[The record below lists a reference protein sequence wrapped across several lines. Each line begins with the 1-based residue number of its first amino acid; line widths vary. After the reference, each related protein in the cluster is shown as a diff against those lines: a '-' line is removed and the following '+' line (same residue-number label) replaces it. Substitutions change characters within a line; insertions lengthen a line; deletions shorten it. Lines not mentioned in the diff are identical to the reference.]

1 MAQTYRKSANQLV
14 YTYILVGLKKAT
26 SKGRRERLMQDNLN
40 AAFEADVTRRFGI
53 LPNFFRSASAA
64 PELIE
69 RLWGFAK
76 AGYLDN
82 PMPSVFKER
91 LFVWL
96 SRFCP
101 MRYCIVRHVGFL
113 LGETHGRAAGDANAR
128 PQTLDE
134 VITLLRRPSPWM
146 RDMAPVYLN
155 LEAARRPDG
164 LWPAAGS
171 QLEDEIFACAAL
183 MFVEPARCDGAR
195 RALIRTLGQRDYEF
209 FSGCL
214 AFIRTAHYWT
224 MLHPEIESEEDMLAL
239 MRGHEELA
247 RLLKEDPEADRCEM
261 SVRTFAELE
270 SLRKLNERQ
279 ELQKAKQALEE
290 KDRHKDQFI
299 AVLAHELRNPLSA
312 IRTSAYALRR
322 LNLQDERAG
331 PLVERVDRQTT
342 AIARMLEDLLDASRI
357 AFGKIS
363 VHLEPFD
370 LRAFLKDVIDEQEPH
385 ARQAGL
391 QFFSKITEDTCHV
404 NADRIRL
411 RQIVDNLLSNA
422 IKFTPAGGSVSLTLA
437 IENDTAVVSVRDSG
451 IGFETALSERLFEPF
466 VQQEQG
472 RDRAAGG
479 LGLGLAIAAR
489 LAILQNGSLTASSG
503 GIGRGALFTLTIP
516 VVPRL
521 NDRPF
526 NGGPV
531 EQLSP
536 KSVLLVEDNQD
547 LADGFAELLRLH
559 GVHTR
564 VAYDG
569 PSAMKSALET
579 VPDIILCDLGLPGG
593 MDGFAVARACRA
605 EASLRKVRLVAASGY
620 SSSEDHANAISAG
633 FDSLMIKPLTE
644 ESLRKLIR

>member
-1 MAQTYRKSANQLV
+1 MEN
-14 YTYILVGLKKAT
+14 
-26 SKGRRERLMQDNLN
+26 NLN
-40 AAFEADVTRRFGI
+40 SSAAFQADVTARFGI
-53 LPNFFRSASAA
+53 LPNFFRSTRAA
-64 PELIE
+64 PELLAE
-69 RLWGFAK
+69 LWGFAK

-82 PMPSVFKER
+82 PMPSLFKER

-113 LGETHGRAAGDANAR
+113 LGEEHGRAAGDANAP
-128 PQTLDE
+128 PQTVDA
-134 VITLLRRPSPWM
+134 VIALLRRPSPWM
-146 RDMAPVYLN
+146 RDMTLVYAN
-155 LEAARRPDG
+155 LEAAPRLNGR
-164 LWPAAGS
+164 WPAAGS
-171 QLEDEIFACAAL
+171 QLEDEIFACAAV
-183 MFVEPARCDGAR
+183 MFVEPARSEGAR

-224 MLHPEIESEEDMLAL
+224 MLHPEIESEEDMLVL

-247 RLLKEDPEADRCEM
+247 QLLMGDTEADRSEM
-261 SVRTFAELE
+261 SERTFAELM
-270 SLRKLNERQ
+270 SLRELNERQ
-279 ELQKAKQALEE
+279 ELRKAKQALEE
-290 KDRHKDQFI
+290 KDRQKDQFI
-299 AVLAHELRNPLSA
+299 AVLAHELRNPLGA

-322 LNLQDERAG
+322 LDLQDERAG

-363 VHLEPFD
+363 VQLEPFD
-370 LRAFLKDVIDEQEPH
+370 LRAFLKDAIDEQEPH

-391 QFFSKITEDTCHV
+391 QLISKLTEDTCYV
-404 NADRIRL
+404 NADRMRL

-422 IKFTPAGGSVSLTLA
+422 IKFTPAAGSVELTLVM
-437 IENDTAVVSVRDSG
+437 ENDKAVVSVRDSG
-451 IGFETALSERLFEPF
+451 IGFESAFTGKLFEPF
-466 VQQEQG
+466 VQHEQG
-472 RDRAAGG
+472 RDRSAGG

-489 LAILQNGSLTASSG
+489 LATLQNGSLTASSP

-516 VVPRL
+516 VATRL
-521 NDRPF
+521 ANSPA

-536 KSVLLVEDNQD
+536 KSVLLVEDNAD
-547 LADGFAELLRLH
+547 LADGLAELLRMQ
-559 GVHTR
+559 GVDVR

-569 PSAMKSALET
+569 PSAIKSALET

-605 EASLRKVRLVAASGY
+605 EASLRNVRLVAASGY
-620 SSSEDHANAISAG
+620 SASEDHANATAAG
-633 FDSLMIKPLTE
+633 FDSLLTKPLTE
-644 ESLRKLIR
+644 ESLRKLVR

>member
-1 MAQTYRKSANQLV
+1 
-14 YTYILVGLKKAT
+14 
-26 SKGRRERLMQDNLN
+26 MQNNSN

-64 PELIE
+64 PELLE
-69 RLWGFAK
+69 ELWGFAK

-113 LGETHGRAAGDANAR
+113 LGGIHGQAAGDADAR
-128 PQTLDE
+128 PQALSE
-134 VITLLRRPSPWM
+134 VMTLLRRPSPWK
-146 RDMAPVYLN
+146 RDMALVYASLG
-155 LEAARRPDG
+155 AAPIAIER
-164 LWPAAGS
+164 WPAPGS
-171 QLEDEIFACAAL
+171 CMEDEIFACAAV
-183 MFVEPARCDGAR
+183 MFVEPARSDLAR
-195 RALIRTLGQRDYEF
+195 RGLVRTLGLREYEL
-209 FSGCL
+209 FSGWL

-224 MLHPEIESEEDMLAL
+224 MLHPEIESEDDMLEL

-247 RLLKEDPEADRCEM
+247 SLLLADPEAHRSEM
-261 SVRTFAELE
+261 GERTFQELTH
-270 SLRKLNERQ
+270 LRELNERQ
-279 ELQKAKQALEE
+279 ELQKAKQSLEE
-290 KDRHKDQFI
+290 KDRQKDQFI

-322 LNLQDERAG
+322 LNLEDERAG

-357 AFGKIS
+357 AFGKIA
-363 VHLEPFD
+363 VHVEPLD
-370 LRAFLKDVIDEQEPH
+370 LRAFLKDVIDEQAPH

-391 QFFSKITEDTCHV
+391 QFVSNITEDACNV
-404 NADRIRL
+404 DADRIRL

-422 IKFTPAGGSVSLTLA
+422 IKFTPAGGSVTLTLA
-437 IENDTAVVSVRDSG
+437 TENDSAVVSVRDSG
-451 IGFETALSERLFEPF
+451 IGFETALFERLFEPF

-489 LAILQNGSLTASSG
+489 LASFQNASLTASSD

-516 VVPRL
+516 IVPQL
-521 NDRPF
+521 DDRSF

-531 EQLSP
+531 GRLGL
-536 KSVLLVEDNQD
+536 KSVLLVEDNKD

-559 GVHTR
+559 GVYAR

-569 PSAMKSALET
+569 PSAIKSALEA
-579 VPDIILCDLGLPGG
+579 VPDVILCDLGLPGG

-620 SSSEDHANAISAG
+620 SSSEDHANAITAG

-644 ESLRKLIR
+644 ESLHKLMR

>member
-1 MAQTYRKSANQLV
+1 
-14 YTYILVGLKKAT
+14 
-26 SKGRRERLMQDNLN
+26 
-40 AAFEADVTRRFGI
+40 
-53 LPNFFRSASAA
+53 
-64 PELIE
+64 
-69 RLWGFAK
+69 
-76 AGYLDN
+76 
-82 PMPSVFKER
+82 
-91 LFVWL
+91 
-96 SRFCP
+96 
-101 MRYCIVRHVGFL
+101 
-113 LGETHGRAAGDANAR
+113 
-128 PQTLDE
+128 
-134 VITLLRRPSPWM
+134 
-146 RDMAPVYLN
+146 
-155 LEAARRPDG
+155 
-164 LWPAAGS
+164 
-171 QLEDEIFACAAL
+171 
-183 MFVEPARCDGAR
+183 
-195 RALIRTLGQRDYEF
+195 
-209 FSGCL
+209 
-214 AFIRTAHYWT
+214 
-224 MLHPEIESEEDMLAL
+224 
-239 MRGHEELA
+239 
-247 RLLKEDPEADRCEM
+247 
-261 SVRTFAELE
+261 
-270 SLRKLNERQ
+270 
-279 ELQKAKQALEE
+279 
-290 KDRHKDQFI
+290 
-299 AVLAHELRNPLSA
+299 
-312 IRTSAYALRR
+312 
-322 LNLQDERAG
+322 
-331 PLVERVDRQTT
+331 
-342 AIARMLEDLLDASRI
+342 
-357 AFGKIS
+357 
-363 VHLEPFD
+363 
-370 LRAFLKDVIDEQEPH
+370 
-385 ARQAGL
+385 
-391 QFFSKITEDTCHV
+391 
-404 NADRIRL
+404 
-411 RQIVDNLLSNA
+411 
-422 IKFTPAGGSVSLTLA
+422 VSLTLA

-547 LADGFAELLRLH
+547 LGDGFAELLRLH